1 MVPKGFGS
9 VGLVTNGAIA
19 SWPLCSA
26 SLLSLLCRR
35 GTRRDGDRRASRGH
49 GDSSLRY
56 YRWCEVVG
64 DVGVDDDVVVVVLV
78 QLLREVVGTARFP
91 SAFEAG
97 RSSVGGSTNGA
108 RPTSISPPAPP
119 KRLKWLA
126 STANLEPRAR
136 ASLGVRD
143 A

>member
-35 GTRRDGDRRASRGH
+35 GTRRDGDRRTSRGH
-49 GDSSLRY
+49 GDSCLRHH
-56 YRWCEVVG
+56 RRCEEVG

-78 QLLREVVGTARFP
+78 QLLREVVGATRLPTAFKVV
-91 SAFEAG
+91 
-97 RSSVGGSTNGA
+97 RSSVGGVTNGA
-108 RPTSISPPAPP
+108 CPTSVSPPPPP

-136 ASLGVRD
+136 ASLGVGD